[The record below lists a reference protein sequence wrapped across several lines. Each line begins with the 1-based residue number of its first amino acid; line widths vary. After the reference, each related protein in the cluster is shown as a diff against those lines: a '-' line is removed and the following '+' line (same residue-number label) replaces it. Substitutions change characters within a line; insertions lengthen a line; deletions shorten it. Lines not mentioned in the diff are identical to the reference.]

1 MTTSEFSNEFDV
13 LYNNIASNAAP
24 AINEYEKSVFLTRAQ
39 SEIVRSYFEPNNK
52 VRTGFDGSEKRQY
65 DFSILMRTASLFN
78 INTVKERITSD
89 EKIDKRSQVFIF
101 PEDYFLSVNEVITD
115 SSQFYS
121 VLPITYEEYQRMMTK
136 PYPYPPKRVAW
147 RLITDK
153 KNCNYIQEY
162 IGGSDTDFKLVS
174 SWADQKRKLHINF
187 TLEANISTPITEDNT
202 IYNDRMLTIPYPDLK
217 GYVTVIMDS
226 GWDNSGTYYNVTFTV
241 KTNASAEKVDLET
254 YVDILKK
261 AFDTYFKKS
270 GTVFPIKE
278 PDGDIEKAY
287 THTDGLINCEA
298 PKKVLVSELK
308 YPLEG
313 KVINLPLVEV
323 IGKFGSNLQY
333 QMRYVKRPKPIILD
347 NISDMGV
354 TIDGIG
360 KITECELPTELHQEI
375 LQRAVEL
382 AKAAYIGDLSSTV
395 GIGNLSSTNIGII
408 PSNTSK

>member
-287 THTDGLINCEA
+287 THTDGLINCEV